1 MYSYV
6 VGASGAICA
15 LIVAVGMNQ
24 SQQVIGLNLF
34 VKVVWV
40 KMKAT
45 RGCGRGPIGTE
56 KQRDMDYN
64 ADRRSHEEQIDAI
77 LDKISKH
84 GYDGLT
90 AEEKQMLFDASKR
103 KKKE

>member
-1 MYSYV
+1 
-6 VGASGAICA
+6 
-15 LIVAVGMNQ
+15 
-24 SQQVIGLNLF
+24 
-34 VKVVWV
+34 
-40 KMKAT
+40 
-45 RGCGRGPIGTE
+45 
-56 KQRDMDYN
+56 MDYN

-103 KKKE
+103 KKRE